1 MFGFIKFWKWRIFHL
16 RRKKKEELGKES
28 IPSESVSNQ
37 ELESI
42 CQELKSANEK
52 QEKELDKA
60 KTDDKPTLYPS
71 RNMALITTE
80 SDMKLRPIK
89 VNEDHTILYG
99 KKKVM
104 IKPDR
109 QAHILDLSIH
119 DLMPTKK
126 QRFLCRI
133 LGIPKYQTFRVFS
146 FQLEGEMTHDP
157 HLDRLTDEMKL
168 RFEKVLMLVG
178 KFAEADAGA
187 VIYEGIKGPKH
198 WWDYIPYIIICL
210 IVAFFLFAFQVQPNL

>member
-1 MFGFIKFWKWRIFHL
+1 MFGWLKIWQWKIFH
-16 RRKKKEELGKES
+16 RNKKIEVP
-28 IPSESVSNQ
+28 PSPTMSDQ
-37 ELESI
+37 EIECI
-42 CQELKSANEK
+42 RQELK
-52 QEKELDKA
+52 KELEKDKVV
-60 KTDDKPTLYPS
+60 DKPILYPS
-71 RNMALITTE
+71 RNMALITSE
-80 SDMKLRPIK
+80 SDMKLRPIT
-89 VNEDHTILYG
+89 VHDDHTISYG
-99 KKKVM
+99 KKKIM

-126 QRFLCRI
+126 QRFFCKI
-133 LGIPKYQTFRVFS
+133 LGIPKYQTFRVFT